1 MKITDVKVIP
11 VNQFLFVIIYTDEGI
26 TGIGESGAWG
36 FLKASGIIIDT
47 LFRDYLIGKNP
58 LEIEKHW
65 QFLVHSNY
73 FRGAALM
80 GAVSAVDIAL
90 WDIAGKYYDVPIH
103 SLLGG
108 KVREKIRTYSH
119 VRGKTL
125 PELLERCQASIEEG
139 FTAVGHLCPFLD
151 EPMDKVYN
159 KSYVRKISDA
169 VNVVRR
175 VRETIGDD
183 VDICVECS
191 RFMNPAEAIIL
202 GNEIEPFRPYFY
214 EDPVRPD
221 NFDSMAEVAANIKI
235 PIATGERI
243 HTLQEFMML
252 VNRKALRYLR
262 ADVILCGGITGL
274 KKIAVLAEAND
285 LLIVPHNPCSPICT
299 AASVHV
305 DASTA
310 AFAIQ
315 EYPNDSRMRTQPGTG
330 EKFPL
335 NEIVT
340 DTIKCDRG
348 YLIVPDAPG
357 LGIDLV
363 DDAEK
368 KFPYD
373 QYPIR
378 MRTGVDGGFVG

>member
-1 MKITDVKVIP
+1 
-11 VNQFLFVIIYTDEGI
+11 
-26 TGIGESGAWG
+26 
-36 FLKASGIIIDT
+36 
-47 LFRDYLIGKNP
+47 
-58 LEIEKHW
+58 
-65 QFLVHSNY
+65 
-73 FRGAALM
+73 
-80 GAVSAVDIAL
+80 
-90 WDIAGKYYDVPIH
+90 
-103 SLLGG
+103 
-108 KVREKIRTYSH
+108 
-119 VRGKTL
+119 
-125 PELLERCQASIEEG
+125 
-139 FTAVGHLCPFLD
+139 
-151 EPMDKVYN
+151 
-159 KSYVRKISDA
+159 
-169 VNVVRR
+169 
-175 VRETIGDD
+175 
-183 VDICVECS
+183 
-191 RFMNPAEAIIL
+191 
-202 GNEIEPFRPYFY
+202 
-214 EDPVRPD
+214 
-221 NFDSMAEVAANIKI
+221 
-235 PIATGERI
+235 
-243 HTLQEFMML
+243 ML